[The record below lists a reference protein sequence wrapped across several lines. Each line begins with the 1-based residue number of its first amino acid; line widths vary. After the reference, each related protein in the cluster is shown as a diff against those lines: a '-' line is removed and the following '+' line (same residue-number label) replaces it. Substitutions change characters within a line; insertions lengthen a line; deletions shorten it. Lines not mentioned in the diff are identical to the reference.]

1 MWMLLTRYCEPPL
14 LINKKLSSRRQK
26 NSIFRQYLFAL
37 NDVERSIRLNYCMF
51 YCILSAIFVM
61 FLVPQNAFALN
72 SISIVADKITYNDA
86 TLYEANI
93 ALDLTG
99 NDIAIVQ
106 AQTLEYGNAKLD
118 NAHITVDLK
127 ANTTV
132 LVKAKHI
139 LAYKME
145 AKNSTIYLDYRQ
157 NIEQPSVTF
166 YSDIRQM
173 NDPLW
178 SSLQINCLIPKKAKV
193 ELWQCPGGL
202 FNAAR
207 TSIPFTVTLLPKP
220 NALDAQINF
229 TDANFSDESG
239 LHAGD
244 KLTGI
249 IKLSAQLETTQAKPA
264 QRNAN
269 TSAIKKAN
277 SGEIK
282 KGKNGEL
289 QKGNNIDIWRWQG
302 HFNWTSGELFWQPFY
317 FGKAGNEFK
326 VAGTYSAPI
335 LNIEQA
341 NLKINEIGNMTAT
354 AELNTK
360 TLEAKNIVVTAK
372 DVDFAGLYNVVL
384 KPMAEKSAFGNLKVS
399 GRADWKFNVKDL
411 QPMSFELNLRDAN
424 IEDLNGKFDLQ
435 NINAHI
441 PWDYEE
447 PKNISIHYDSG
458 HLLKIPLRTTKLNAE
473 INRYALTTPN
483 LTIPILDG
491 ALEFQDVSAAYLGQ
505 NWVWHLKMNLQPITM
520 NQFSKALGW
529 PEMKGKINGQIPLI
543 TYANKQLNMQGQMQ
557 FNMFNGMIAMRDLKI
572 DDPLGV
578 VPRLNASFTMRDIDL
593 GDLTRTFN
601 FGAIEGKLEGN
612 VTGLRLENWKPV
624 RMDATIQ
631 TADGKHLKK
640 ISQRAVENITAFG
653 GEGTAK
659 ALQRTFLRFFK
670 EFNYEKIGLSCQ
682 LRQDICKMG
691 GVESTPTG
699 YVIVKGKGAPTVN
712 VNGYTGYVS
721 LSDLIARIKRIT
733 DGNTKMIVQ

>member
-1 MWMLLTRYCEPPL
+1 ML
-14 LINKKLSSRRQK
+14 IVN
-26 NSIFRQYLFAL
+26 
-37 NDVERSIRLNYCMF
+37 CMF
-51 YCILSAIFVM
+51 YRILGAISFM
-61 FLVPQNAFALN
+61 FFVPQNAFALS
-72 SISIVADKITYNDA
+72 SISITADKITYDDA
-86 TLYEANI
+86 TLYNANI

-99 NDIAIVQ
+99 NDLAVVQ

-118 NAHITVDLK
+118 NAHITIDLK

-139 LAYKME
+139 LANKME
-145 AKNSTIYLDYRQ
+145 AQNSTIYLDYRQ

-166 YSDIRQM
+166 YSDIKQV
-173 NDPLW
+173 NESTW

-193 ELWQCPGGL
+193 EVWQCPGGL

-207 TSIPFTVTLLPKP
+207 TRIPFTIALLPKP
-220 NALDAQINF
+220 NALEAEINF

-249 IKLSAQLETTQAKPA
+249 VKLSAQLETTQAKTA
-264 QRNAN
+264 QKN
-269 TSAIKKAN
+269 TNKS
-277 SGEIK
+277 EIK
-282 KGKNGEL
+282 KGKNS
-289 QKGNNIDIWRWQG
+289 DTWRWQG

-326 VAGTYSAPI
+326 ITGTYNAPL

-341 NLKINEIGNMTAT
+341 NLKINEIGNMSAT

-447 PKNISIHYDSG
+447 AKNISIQYESG
-458 HLLKIPLRTTKLNAE
+458 HLLKIPLGNTKLNAE
-473 INRYALTTPN
+473 INRYALTTPK
-483 LTIPILDG
+483 LTLPILDG
-491 ALEFQDVSAAYLGQ
+491 ALEFEEISAAYLGQ

-520 NQFSKALGW
+520 NQFSKALDW

-543 TYANKQLNMQGQMQ
+543 TYANKQLIMDGQMQ

-572 DDPLGV
+572 DDPLGI

-612 VTGLRLENWKPV
+612 ITDLRLENWKPV
-624 RMDATIQ
+624 RMDASIQ

-699 YVIVKGKGAPTVN
+699 YVIVKGKGAPTVT
-712 VNGYTGYVS
+712 VNGYTKYVS

-733 DGNTKMIVQ
+733 DGNTQMIVQ

>member
-1 MWMLLTRYCEPPL
+1 MWLFLSCYFKRIFYRFLVKTIYL
-14 LINKKLSSRRQK
+14 LIVS
-26 NSIFRQYLFAL
+26 
-37 NDVERSIRLNYCMF
+37 
-51 YCILSAIFVM
+51 
-61 FLVPQNAFALN
+61 QNAFALSGL
-72 SISIVADKITYNDA
+72 SITADNISYEDA
-86 TLYEANI
+86 LLTNAKV

-99 NDIAIVQ
+99 SDVMIVQ
-106 AQTLEYGNAKLD
+106 AQTLKYGNAKLD
-118 NAHITVDLK
+118 DAHITVDLK
-127 ANTTV
+127 ANTTM

-139 LAYKME
+139 LANKME
-145 AKNSTIYLDYRQ
+145 AQNSTIYLDYRH
-157 NIEQPSVTF
+157 NISQPSVTF
-166 YSDIRQM
+166 YSDIKQA
-173 NDPLW
+173 DDALW
-178 SSLQINCLIPKKAKV
+178 SSLQINCLIPKKAKTEV
-193 ELWQCPGGL
+193 WQCPGGL

-207 TSIPFTVTLLPKP
+207 TRVPFSITLTPQP
-220 NALDAQINF
+220 NSLQAEIIF

-239 LHAGD
+239 LHAGE
-244 KLTGI
+244 KLTG
-249 IKLSAQLETTQAKPA
+249 KVTLSAQLENSKTKVAK
-264 QRNAN
+264 NVDDKIE
-269 TSAIKKAN
+269 S
-277 SGEIK
+277 
-282 KGKNGEL
+282 KN
-289 QKGNNIDIWRWQG
+289 DIWHWQG

-326 VAGTYSAPI
+326 IAGTYNAPQ
-335 LNIEQA
+335 LNIEHA
-341 NLKINEIGNMTAT
+341 DLKINEIGNMSAT

-360 TLEAKNIVVTAK
+360 TLQAKNIVVTAK

-441 PWDYEE
+441 PWDYEQA
-447 PKNISIHYDSG
+447 KNISIRYSKG
-458 HLLKIPLRTTKLNAE
+458 HLLKIPLGETHLNAE
-473 INRYALTTPN
+473 INRYALTSPN
-483 LTIPILDG
+483 LTLPILDG

-520 NQFSKALGW
+520 NEFSKALGW

-543 TYANKQLNMQGQMQ
+543 TYANKQLNMDGQMQ
-557 FNMFNGMIAMRDLKI
+557 FNMFKGMIAMRDLKI

-578 VPRLNASFTMRDIDL
+578 VPRLNASFSMRDIDL

-601 FGAIEGKLEGN
+601 FGAIEGKLEGDIID
-612 VTGLRLENWKPV
+612 LRLDNWKPV
-624 RMDATIQ
+624 RMDAIIQ
-631 TADGKHLKK
+631 TMDGKHVKK

-682 LRQDICKMG
+682 LRLDICKMG
-691 GVESTPTG
+691 GVESTSTG
-699 YVIVKGKGAPTVN
+699 YVIVKGKGAPTVD
-712 VNGYTGYVS
+712 VNGFTKYVS
-721 LSDLIARIKRIT
+721 LSDLIARVKRIT